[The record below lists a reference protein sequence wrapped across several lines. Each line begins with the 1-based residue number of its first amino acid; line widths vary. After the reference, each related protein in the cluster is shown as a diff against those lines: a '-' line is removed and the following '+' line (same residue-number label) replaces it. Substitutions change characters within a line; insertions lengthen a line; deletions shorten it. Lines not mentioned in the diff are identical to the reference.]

1 MTCFP
6 HTDSSINT
14 SLVLSDKVG
23 HTSCGLFS
31 ASVPS
36 IMPLVSFESNH
47 LMYLSTGLWILKGG
61 NCNLF
66 IFVSC
71 VSHFLSRS
79 SCLSLFPSI
88 FHRGLDSKM
97 TTVKATTD
105 FPDDPVV
112 ETSPSDVGDVGS
124 ISGRELRSHIPHGQ
138 TTKTR
143 KRSNMRT
150 NSIPHQK
157 KKNLKQQ

>member
-1 MTCFP
+1 
-6 HTDSSINT
+6 
-14 SLVLSDKVG
+14 
-23 HTSCGLFS
+23 
-31 ASVPS
+31 
-36 IMPLVSFESNH
+36 
-47 LMYLSTGLWILKGG
+47 
-61 NCNLF
+61 
-66 IFVSC
+66 
-71 VSHFLSRS
+71 
-79 SCLSLFPSI
+79 
-88 FHRGLDSKM
+88 M

-112 ETSPSDVGDVGS
+112 ETSPANVGDVGS

-157 KKNLKQQ
+157 KKNFFKATITATCNFKKLLSNIILY